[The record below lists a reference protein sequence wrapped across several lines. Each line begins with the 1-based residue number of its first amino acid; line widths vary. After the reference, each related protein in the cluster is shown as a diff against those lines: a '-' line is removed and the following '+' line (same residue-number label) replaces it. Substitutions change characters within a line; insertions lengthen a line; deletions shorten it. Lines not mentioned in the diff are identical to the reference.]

1 LNTTSRPNLVI
12 SHIREIESAAPMIF
26 LLLFKAMAVQNLFDS
41 TMFDRLSLPSRS
53 SCIRANARH
62 LLLLRL
68 MFQPVVYQFIARL
81 GALDRLCAYQ
91 IIFSNPGFLLPV
103 ITRSGAHERVRE
115 LSNEWQT
122 KADEVLHSTMAELAR
137 PPQPRR
143 VPPPAPPPSDENVK
157 PRRRHAVAEIAEIE
171 ALGRSELD
179 RLASIPAQQQQLFP
193 AQKNDIWERLVRERR
208 EEAAGLAAIATR
220 LSAEVA
226 GARSRAKSDT
236 DDAKRR
242 AAESTRAIRVR
253 RKQQLRLLEELT
265 KNVETDRQQFEAELA
280 RVAAANA
287 EAMRQK
293 EEQIVR
299 LQSNLETAKVKLRE
313 KQEAGAAKFKEK
325 VHVIR
330 ELRKE
335 LSQVRELE
343 AEKQAGLLA
352 LRQQAAVI
360 AKRILAK
367 KDETAAFGRQLATL
381 IRDNEEGQREITKL
395 EAGMFPGAFPVV
407 RL

>member
-1 LNTTSRPNLVI
+1 
-12 SHIREIESAAPMIF
+12 M
-26 LLLFKAMAVQNLFDS
+26 
-41 TMFDRLSLPSRS
+41 
-53 SCIRANARH
+53 
-62 LLLLRL
+62 
-68 MFQPVVYQFIARL
+68 
-81 GALDRLCAYQ
+81 
-91 IIFSNPGFLLPV
+91 
-103 ITRSGAHERVRE
+103 
-115 LSNEWQT
+115 
-122 KADEVLHSTMAELAR
+122 MAELAR

-157 PRRRHAVAEIAEIE
+157 PRRTHAVAEIAEIE

-179 RLASIPAQQQQLFP
+179 HLASIPAQQQLFQAQI

-253 RKQQLRLLEELT
+253 REQQLRLLVELT

-335 LSQVRELE
+335 LS
-343 AEKQAGLLA
+343 
-352 LRQQAAVI
+352 
-360 AKRILAK
+360 
-367 KDETAAFGRQLATL
+367 
-381 IRDNEEGQREITKL
+381 
-395 EAGMFPGAFPVV
+395 
-407 RL
+407 